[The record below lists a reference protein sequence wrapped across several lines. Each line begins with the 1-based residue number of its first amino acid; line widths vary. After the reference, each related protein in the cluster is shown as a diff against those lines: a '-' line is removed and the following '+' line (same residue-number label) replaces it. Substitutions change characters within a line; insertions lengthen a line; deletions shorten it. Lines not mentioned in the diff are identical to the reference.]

1 MTTFLEVIAIV
12 SGVVGAGVVVW
23 YLLGGNSGGGDSR

>member
-1 MTTFLEVIAIV
+1 MTTFLQVVAV
-12 SGVVGAGVVVW
+12 AAGVVGAGVVVW

>member
-1 MTTFLEVIAIV
+1 MTTFLEVVAIV
-12 SGVVGAGVVVW
+12 SGLVGAGVIVW

>member
-1 MTTFLEVIAIV
+1 MTTFLEVVAIV
-12 SGVVGAGVVVW
+12 SGLVGVGVVVW